1 MPSSK
6 VALAI
11 ADIIEHAELALDF
24 VSGISLR
31 KFKTD
36 KKTYLAVARCVE
48 IISEAS
54 RRLPDALKAAY
65 PLIAWKDI
73 AGAGNIYRHN
83 YDRVDI
89 ETVLS
94 TVEDDL
100 PALVAVMRD
109 AQKREW

>member
-6 VALAI
+6 AALAI
-11 ADIIEHAELALDF
+11 ADIIEYAELALHY
-24 VSGISLR
+24 VSDTSLS
-31 KFKTD
+31 KFSTD
-36 KKTYLAVARCVE
+36 RKTYLAVTRCVE

-73 AGAGNIYRHN
+73 AGAGNIYRHG
-83 YDRVDI
+83 YDRVDM

-94 TVEDDL
+94 TVEHDL
-100 PALVAVMRD
+100 PALVTVMRD